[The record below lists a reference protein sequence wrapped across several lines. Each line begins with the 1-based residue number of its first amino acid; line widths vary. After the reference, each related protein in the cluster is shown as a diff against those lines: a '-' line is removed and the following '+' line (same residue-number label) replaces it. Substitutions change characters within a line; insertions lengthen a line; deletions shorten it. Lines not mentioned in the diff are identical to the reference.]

1 MNNALILEIFKSAKS
16 PENKERILSKERE
29 KLTYFKEINFRGNV
43 PLEVTKIIGFY
54 SFRNKHSE
62 FYNFSY

>member
-16 PENKERILSKERE
+16 PENKENDSLKRE
-29 KLTYFKEINFRGNV
+29 KLTYFNETNFRGNV